1 LGAVATVALVDDPLA
16 RRAPAWDDAA
26 PAEAIDPIYAGLVDL
41 GAPAAVTAAGGPRGE
56 EPPVDLGDVGLDD
69 AVRRYLSEIGRAPL
83 LTAAEEVR
91 LALAIARGALLDR
104 LQGQLADEDG
114 RSPDAV
120 ALGLTLYRRLVAG
133 WPLVE
138 AVAAAGGAPAGGP
151 SAALFARVLPLSR
164 LDPAALEVVAE
175 RLGLTMPEIEQQLQ
189 ERLVEANL
197 LATLSIATRRLLDS
211 ADWPDEAAVE
221 RALLALGPTLAR
233 RWRVCIDDG
242 RAARAT
248 LTESNLRLVVNMAKQ
263 YRNSGLALLDLIQ
276 EGSLG
281 LMRGVEKYAFVK
293 GYRFS
298 TYATWWIRQSL
309 TRAIA
314 DQGRSIRLPGQ
325 VVGSIRQLARLSRRL
340 ATDLGREPTTLEL
353 AAAAELPVERVRE
366 LITLSQAPISLHIQV
381 GDEGSELGDLVADDR
396 LPGPAE
402 AAARALLPQQM
413 ARVLQALNEREQR
426 VLALRHGL
434 LDGRSR
440 TLDEVADEV
449 GVSRER
455 VRQIETKAMLKLR
468 RPSLLRQLR
477 DLLE

>member
-1 LGAVATVALVDDPLA
+1 MALVDDPTL
-16 RRAPAWDDAA
+16 RRPLLLGVDD
-26 PAEAIDPIYAGLVDL
+26 PAETVDPIYAGLVDL
-41 GAPAAVTAAGGPRGE
+41 GAPANAAAAGGPR
-56 EPPVDLGDVGLDD
+56 
-69 AVRRYLSEIGRAPL
+69 EIGRAPL
-83 LTAAEEVR
+83 LTAAEEIR
-91 LALAIARGALLDR
+91 LAMAIARGTLLDR
-104 LQGQLADEDG
+104 LQGELADEGG
-114 RSPDAV
+114 RAPDAV

-133 WPLVE
+133 WPLIE
-138 AVAAAGGAPAGGP
+138 ALAAAGGAPDGAP
-151 SAALFARVLPLSR
+151 RSTLFAQVIPLSR
-164 LDPAALEVVAE
+164 LDPLALEVVGE
-175 RLGLTMPEIEQQLQ
+175 RLGLTMVEIEHQFQ

-197 LATLSIATRRLLDS
+197 LATLSIATRRLLD
-211 ADWPDEAAVE
+211 AAEWPDEAAVE
-221 RALLALGPTLAR
+221 RALLALGPALGR
-233 RWRVCIDDG
+233 RWRTCIDDG

-248 LTESNLRLVVNMAKQ
+248 LTESNLRLVVNMAKH
-263 YRNSGLALLDLIQ
+263 YRNSGLALLDLVQ

-340 ATDLGREPTTLEL
+340 ATDLDREPTTLEL
-353 AAAAELPVERVRE
+353 AEAAELSVERVRE
-366 LITLSQAPISLHIQV
+366 LITLSQSPISLHHHV
-381 GDEGSELGDLVADDR
+381 GDEGSELGDLLPDDR

-402 AAARALLPQQM
+402 TAARALLPQQV
-413 ARVLQALNEREQR
+413 ARVLQVLNDREQR

-455 VRQIETKAMLKLR
+455 IRQIETKALLKLR

-477 DLLE
+477 ELLE